1 MSLTPIEGAL
11 KIISLY
17 RNEIIEQGATSLT
30 VRDVSRLLK
39 EIEDVLRI

>member
-1 MSLTPIEGAL
+1 MTPIEGAL

-17 RNEIIEQGATSLT
+17 RNEIIVQGASSLT

-39 EIEDVLRI
+39 EIEEVLT